1 MERFEWEEIEEL
13 KDEAKVY
20 FSITQP
26 IILDKELGK
35 KRIAAMTY
43 ILIHKGLNNKFP
55 LSLNYISKWYGREP
69 NRHPSGIN
77 GKFADVITNL
87 KNAGYIDY
95 SEKLK
100 HDGSIEISFN
110 EDKYQEQLND
120 ESTRFAIIYLD
131 EFKKIVNYANSKD
144 KENSV
149 SDDTLLLVFAYLRM
163 MIYRRKNKLGI
174 TEINYDNKNSHEYD
188 VERRQLRAPEVY
200 NAYYSDIAEEL
211 GLTLQTLMISINVLE
226 ELNLIHTETLPRI
239 KTVSKKGLEQWLTS
253 HTLFCNVYKR
263 EKKYLL
269 AIGKEYYENEI
280 DCKKIKLKQYIEDWQ
295 ETKMRKHHK
304 GSE

>member
-1 MERFEWEEIEEL
+1 MKETFEWEETIKL
-13 KDEAKVY
+13 KDDAKVY
-20 FSITQP
+20 FAITQP
-26 IILDKELGK
+26 VILDKELGK

-87 KNAGYIDY
+87 KNTGYLDY

-100 HDGSIEISFN
+100 HDGSVEVSFN

-131 EFKKIVNYANSKD
+131 EFKKIVEYANSKD
-144 KENSV
+144 KEISV

-174 TEINYDNKNSHEYD
+174 TEINCDNKNSHEYD
-188 VERRQLRAPEVY
+188 IKQRQFRAPEAY
-200 NAYYSDIAEEL
+200 NAYYSDVAEEL
-211 GLTLQTLMISINVLE
+211 GLTLQTLMISINAIE
-226 ELNLIHTETLPRI
+226 ELNLIYTETLPRMI
-239 KTVSKKGLEQWLTS
+239 KKDENNKEKWITN
-253 HTLFCNVYKR
+253 HTLFCNTYKR
-263 EKKYLL
+263 EKEYLL
-269 AIGKEYYENEI
+269 AIGKEYYENEL
-280 DCKKIKLKQYIEDWQ
+280 DCKKIKVRQYWQ
-295 ETKMRKHHK
+295 DRRNKKE
-304 GSE
+304 